1 MNLNFSNKLS
11 EHCEK
16 SQIETCLNEYIFS
29 GIAVPLYSY
38 IQSKQLS
45 NNE

>member
-29 GIAVPLYSY
+29 GIAIPIY